1 MTEPIIKLTNV
12 NHYFGSG
19 ETRKHALVDISLEI
33 FPGQIIIVTGPSGSG
48 KTTLLTMLGGL
59 RSAQEGSL
67 LILGQELNGATKE
80 TLTVLRRNVG
90 FIFQAHN
97 LMMFL
102 NAKKNVRLSL
112 ELHDKFLNQDMDAL
126 STEMLAKVGLG
137 QKADAFPAN
146 LSGGQR
152 QRVAIA
158 RALVSGPKIVL
169 ADEPT
174 AALDKQSG
182 RDVVN
187 LMKHM
192 ADTDGTTIIM
202 VTHDNKI
209 LDIADRVILVDEG
222 KMGSKEQEEDF
233 VRTMRGA
240 AEAED
245 KETKE
250 QEEKGTGEA
259 EEKGTKETEEKG
271 TQEN

>member
-1 MTEPIIKLTNV
+1 MEEAKPIISLRKI

-19 ETRKHALVDISLEI
+19 ENRKHALKDISVDI
-33 FPGQIIIVTGPSGSG
+33 FPGQIVIVTGPSGSG

-67 LILGQELNGATKE
+67 TILGEELLGARKEQLTK
-80 TLTVLRRNVG
+80 LRRNVG

-102 NAKKNVRLSL
+102 TARKNVRLSL
-112 ELHDKFLNQDMDAL
+112 ELHDKYFLQDMDQIAA
-126 STEMLAKVGLG
+126 EMLTRLGLG
-137 QKADAFPAN
+137 QRIDYYPAN

-158 RALVSGPKIVL
+158 RALVSNPKIVL

-182 RDVVN
+182 REVVEM
-187 LMKHM
+187 MKEM
-192 ADTDGTTIIM
+192 AGTIGTTIIM

-209 LDIADRVILVDEG
+209 LDVADRIIIVDEG
-222 KMGSKEQEEDF
+222 RLASKEQEEEF
-233 VRTMRGA
+233 IRKMRG
-240 AEAED
+240 
-245 KETKE
+245 
-250 QEEKGTGEA
+250 
-259 EEKGTKETEEKG
+259 
-271 TQEN
+271 